1 MQFRPPLFSVALAAA
16 VCVPPAAA
24 HHSYL
29 QYSREVRELR
39 GELMS
44 LQWSNPHPTLELHV
58 RNDAGVAE
66 TWHLESFSSPYV
78 LSRMGVTRGEFEIG
92 SEVTIAG
99 RVSSRDPR
107 QMLLTHLLRAD
118 GSEVVVQANAEPF
131 WADRA
136 IGGDD
141 NWVERSIAT
150 AAQENAGFFRVW
162 SLDRIGNGAVHNPF
176 TASAIAAREAFDEAG
191 SYVWN
196 CEQPGM
202 PTAMLAAFPFEFV
215 DAGDR
220 LTMRVE
226 YHDIVRTIHLGAAAD
241 GATQPPSPQGYSV
254 GRYEDGGRR
263 LVVET
268 TRIDWPWFDLLGTPQ
283 SADVRITE
291 TFTLADDQSA
301 LSYRRTVVDPLTF
314 TEPATAEATYLAL
327 GETIQPFDCRSE

>member
-1 MQFRPPLFSVALAAA
+1 MRFRPSLFLVLLSAA
-16 VCVPPAAA
+16 VCAPPAAA

-29 QYSREVRELR
+29 QYSSEVRELR
-39 GELMS
+39 GELLS
-44 LQWSNPHPTLELHV
+44 LKWSNPHPTLEMRAV
-58 RNDAGVAE
+58 NDAGVAE

-99 RVSSRDPR
+99 RVSSRDAR

-131 WADRA
+131 WGERA
-136 IGGDD
+136 IGGDE

-150 AAQENAGFFRVW
+150 AAEENAGFFRVW

-202 PTAMLAAFPFEFV
+202 PTAMLAAFPFEFIGT
-215 DAGDR
+215 GDG

-226 YHDIVRTIHLGAAAD
+226 YHDIVRTIHLDDAGDA
-241 GATQPPSPQGYSV
+241 ATQPPSPQGYSV

-268 TRIDWPWFDLLGTPQ
+268 TSIDWPWFDLLGTPQ
-283 SADVRITE
+283 SPDVHIVE
-291 TFTLADDQSA
+291 TFTLAQDQSELA
-301 LSYRRTVVDPLTF
+301 YRRTVVDPLTF
-314 TEPATAEATYLAL
+314 TAPATAEARYLAL
-327 GETIQPFDCRSE
+327 GEMIEPFDCQSE